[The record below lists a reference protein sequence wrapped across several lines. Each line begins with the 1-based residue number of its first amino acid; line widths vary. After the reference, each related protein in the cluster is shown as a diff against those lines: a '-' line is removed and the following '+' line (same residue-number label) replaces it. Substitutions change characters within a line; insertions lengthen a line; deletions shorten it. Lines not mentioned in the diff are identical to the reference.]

1 MSGTPKGYLDS
12 AYAVEDAES
21 TRNLYKDWAATYD
34 EEVRANGYVTP
45 TRCARALADLAE
57 DKRAPLLDLGCGT
70 GLSGEAFKAA
80 GFESIDGTDFSQEM
94 LEHARGKPGVYRNLI
109 LGDLHNPLP
118 ASPGDYAHIAAVG
131 VFSPS
136 HAPATM
142 IDQVIALLPPGG
154 CFVFSLNDHAL
165 QDPSYEQRI
174 GALADAVIAEEAF
187 REYGEHLPARG
198 IRAVVCALR
207 KM

>member
-1 MSGTPKGYLDS
+1 MPGAPKDYLDS

-34 EEVRANGYVTP
+34 DEVRANGYVTP
-45 TRCARALADLAE
+45 TRCARALADLAG

-80 GFESIDGTDFSQEM
+80 GFETVDGTDFSQEM
-94 LEHARGKPGVYRNLI
+94 LACARAKGVYRNLI
-109 LGDLHNPLP
+109 PGDLHNPLP

-136 HAPATM
+136 HAPAEM
-142 IDQVIALLPPGG
+142 IDQVMALLPPAG

-165 QDPSYEQRI
+165 RDPSYEERI
-174 GALADAVIAEEAF
+174 GALTEAATADVAF
-187 REYGEHLPARG
+187 REYGDHLPARG
-198 IRAVVCALR
+198 IQAVVCVLR
-207 KM
+207 KV